1 MFDAEIGR
9 IREILTEILG
19 SPKNEPYASGWQSYN
34 CPYCAANSGVDSD
47 GKYNLET
54 NVEHGGIFHCWK
66 CEKKGKISRLIR
78 QFGNGHYYN
87 EYREILNT
95 IRSSALYRL
104 DSQSDGVET
113 FEVEQCVKLPSACF
127 KIDTARQ
134 NLPLEYL
141 RQRGITNGI
150 IERFNIS
157 FTEYFGNEYIERNR
171 IIIPS
176 YDENGELNYWV
187 GRDYTGRNKIKYCNA
202 RVPKTDIVFN
212 EGFVNWYETIT
223 LVEGP
228 FDHIVVPNSIPLL
241 GKVLSRKSAIY
252 KSLIEKARSTI
263 NVFLDGD
270 AMDTAYKTYK
280 FLNNNGFRDRV
291 RMIRCPKEYDA
302 SLIFQMYGKRGMIHM
317 LQRAEKVDEFTL
329 LRY

>member
-1 MFDAEIGR
+1 MFDAEVNR
-9 IREILTEILG
+9 IRDILTEVLG
-19 SPKNEPYASGWQSYN
+19 NPKNEPYANGWQSYN
-34 CPYCAANSGVDSD
+34 CPYCAVNSGVDND

-66 CEKKGKISRLIR
+66 CEARGKLSKLIKD
-78 QFGNGHYYN
+78 FGNSYQLS

-95 IRSSALYRL
+95 IRSSALYQL
-104 DSQSDGVET
+104 DRRTEGVET
-113 FEVEQCVKLPSACF
+113 IEVEQSVALPSACF
-127 KIDTARQ
+127 RIDVERK

-141 RQRGITNGI
+141 RSRGITDDI
-150 IERFNIS
+150 IQRFNIS
-157 FTEYFGNEYIERNR
+157 FTEYFADEFIERNR

-176 YDENGELNYWV
+176 YDVNGELNYWV
-187 GRDYTGRNKIKYCNA
+187 GRDYTGKNKVKYCNA
-202 RVPKTDIVFN
+202 KVPKTNIIFN
-212 EGFVNWYETIT
+212 EGLINWYENIT

-252 KSLIEKARSTI
+252 KTLVEKAKAMI

-270 AMDTAYKTYK
+270 ALDTAYKTYK

-291 RMIRCPKEYDA
+291 RLIRCPEEYDA
-302 SLIFQMYGKRGMIHM
+302 SLIFQKFGKRGMIRM
-317 LQRAEKVDEFTL
+317 LQRAEKVDEYTL